1 MRKANEGR
9 IAVHFNEKASV
20 EELPYEDTFPEE
32 LPTIEDVRRE
42 FGTVV
47 WCKFVKCTSNKSV
60 EGLQRTHGTL
70 LKSRTYVPLN
80 EQEAIWPGICTR
92 GEIGIKY
99 DEIRSA
105 SGTKIK
111 VPSCFTSS
119 TSVTGH
125 MDFSKLLQSDGSAL
139 GGNIDSQNT
148 YGAGEFG
155 MPSGFTPGR
164 EKIVN
169 YGGQESKSR
178 PTKEYDLDA

>member
-9 IAVHFNEKASV
+9 IAVHFSEAGAP
-20 EELPYEDTFPEE
+20 EELVYEDTFPES
-32 LPTIEDVRRE
+32 LPTVEDVKKE
-42 FGTVV
+42 FGTLV
-47 WCKFVKCTSNKSV
+47 WCRFTKCQWNQHV
-60 EGLQRTHGTL
+60 EGLQRTQGTI

-99 DEIRSA
+99 DEIRSS

-111 VPSCFTSS
+111 VPSCFSSS
-119 TSVTGH
+119 TGVTGH

-139 GGNIDSQNT
+139 GGNIESQNI
-148 YGAGEFG
+148 YDSGQFG

-164 EKIVN
+164 EKIIK
-169 YGGQESKSR
+169 YGGAESKNR
-178 PTKEYDLDA
+178 PTKEYDV

>member
-9 IAVHFNEKASV
+9 IAIHFNEKSSD
-20 EELPYEDTFPEE
+20 EPLTYEDTFPEE
-32 LPTIEDVRRE
+32 LPTLEDVKGQY
-42 FGTVV
+42 GTIV
-47 WCKFVKCTSNKSV
+47 WCKFTKCTWNKQV
-60 EGLQRTHGTL
+60 KGLQRTQGTI
-70 LKSRTYVPLN
+70 LKNRTYVPLN

-105 SGTKIK
+105 AGTKVK
-111 VPSCFTSS
+111 VPSCFSAATG
-119 TSVTGH
+119 VTGH

-164 EKIVN
+164 ERIIS

-178 PTKEYDLDA
+178 PTKEYNLDA